1 MKPEPV
7 TGRWTKLNQFVDHQL
22 PLLPRGA
29 GAAVWLALFRHANR
43 EHQVSIG
50 AGRLADLLAV
60 DRRTAQRA
68 VQDLVDA
75 GFVKVVRRGGLRG
88 GPNVYQL

>member
-1 MKPEPV
+1 MKGEHP
-7 TGRWTKLNQFVDHQL
+7 TGRWSKLNHFVDHQL

-29 GAAVWLALFRHANR
+29 GAAAWLVLFRHANR

-50 AGRLADLLAV
+50 AGRLADLLSV

-68 VQDLVDA
+68 VQDLLDTGVLR
-75 GFVKVVRRGGLRG
+75 VVRRGGLRG
-88 GPNVYQL
+88 GSNIYQL